1 MNDFERLKNE
11 ISECRICQ
19 DFLPAGPNPV
29 VQINPMAK
37 ILVAGQAPGI
47 KVHQSNIPFNDAS
60 GDRLR
65 TWMDIGPEVFY
76 DDSKIAILPMGFCY
90 PGKGKSGDLPPRK
103 ECAIHWRSKVLE
115 QLRNIEL
122 TLVIGQYAAKWHFPE
137 LNHLNLTDTVKQVCA
152 TQSDKLVLP
161 HPSPRNF
168 AWFKRNPWFEE
179 EVVPNIQRKV
189 KMILKHN

>member
-1 MNDFERLKNE
+1 MNNFERLKNE

-103 ECAIHWRSKVLE
+103 ECAIQWRSKVLE

-152 TQSDKLVLP
+152 TPSDKLVLP